1 MFKDVIQYLV
11 GLLHPEPEQTVSKEI
26 EGFHYRVVPTQH
38 GLEIGPQIVKPH
50 PVPPVA
56 TPVLQLA
63 TLSGLVAAFTS
74 NVDKFASKGASAV
87 QVESFDSV
95 ALVSLEADEFGRRH
109 VWARAKS
116 NEVNPFKFGEYLE
129 PETFLITAQA
139 GFMPIDGHYTNML
152 KLCSSLKAGSSV
164 QVADDGYSQKVVIQ
178 EGGVTHGEVELPP
191 RVALRPYRT
200 FREVDPVESEFL
212 LRFKAQ
218 KEALPL
224 AALISVD
231 AGRWKTDTALVVADW
246 LRKNLP
252 SGTTVI
258 A

>member
-1 MFKDVIQYLV
+1 MVMDFVGVLDWFKQLNRPDRPV
-11 GLLHPEPEQTVSKEI
+11 TVQVNGSAFAVKEN
-26 EGFHYRVVPTQH
+26 GTLGDAV
-38 GLEIGPQIVKPH
+38 H
-50 PVPPVA
+50 PVLPVAPVA
-56 TPVLQLA
+56 TPVLSLS
-63 TLSGLVAAFTS
+63 TLTGLVAAF
-74 NVDKFASKGASAV
+74 NADVDKFTGKGASAI

-95 ALVSLEADEFGRRH
+95 ALVSLEADEWGRRH

-116 NEVNPFKFGEYLE
+116 AEVNPFKFGEYLD
-129 PETFLITAQA
+129 PEVFLITAQA

-191 RVALRPYRT
+191 RVSLRPYRT
-200 FREVDPVESEFL
+200 FREVDPVESDFL

-218 KEALPL
+218 KDALPL
-224 AALISVD
+224 AALIPVD
-231 AGRWKTDTALVVADW
+231 AGRWKTDTALMVAGW
-246 LRKNLP
+246 LKKNLP
-252 SGTTVI
+252 EGATVI